1 MLSGEALPNKRMKRT
16 RSQLVLYLWRSGA
29 PLIRSVSPLHHM
41 NCQAIILNRRIP
53 LVNKTLNALVAVIA
67 LTVCSCASLFAQ
79 NSSTQIPKEVKDVI
93 GNYTGSWTAYSLD
106 ANGLVIKQAAW
117 TDTLKAE
124 NPVVEKSR
132 AFVTTSGEM
141 IFEGGR
147 VPPMKVSGKEGYLL
161 NSDGRIGE
169 YFIETFGQTYKMQKL
184 GENVFAYSV
193 AAKPQELA
201 RIGSNVLSAQHTLIK
216 VITFE
221 QGVETHNISRLTT
234 VRWKDAS
241 GKERTT
247 QFISLQGR
255 HQRQRK

>member
-1 MLSGEALPNKRMKRT
+1 MALISG
-16 RSQLVLYLWRSGA
+16 WRI
-29 PLIRSVSPLHHM
+29 LI
-41 NCQAIILNRRIP
+41 
-53 LVNKTLNALVAVIA
+53 VNKTLNTLFA
-67 LTVCSCASLFAQ
+67 LTLLTACCYVSLFAQ
-79 NSSTQIPKEVKDVI
+79 NKIQIPKEVKDLV
-93 GNYTGSWTAYSLD
+93 GTYTGSWQIYGLD
-106 ANGLVIKQAAW
+106 ANGQVIKQAAW

-132 AFVTTSGEM
+132 AFVTTSDEM

-147 VPPMKVSGKEGYLL
+147 IPPMKVSGKEGYLL
-161 NSDGRIGE
+161 NSDGSLGE

-193 AAKPQELA
+193 PAAPEELA
-201 RIGSNVLSAQHTLIK
+201 RLGVANVLSAQHTLIK
-216 VITFE
+216 VVTFE

-255 HQRQRK
+255 HQRRRN